1 MRFSTLCDWFV
12 NNKLSVH
19 FGQGKTKSIFFG
31 TKHKLGNARALK
43 IVYNGT
49 EIK

>member
-12 NNKLSVH
+12 DNKLSVH